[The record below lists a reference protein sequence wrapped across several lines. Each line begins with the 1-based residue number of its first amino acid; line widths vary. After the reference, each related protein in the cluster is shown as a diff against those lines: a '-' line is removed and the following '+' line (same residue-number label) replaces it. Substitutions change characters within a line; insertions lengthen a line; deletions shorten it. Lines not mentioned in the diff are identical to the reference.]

1 MVAYQLFC
9 MRSNALN
16 VQIKG
21 VGMDKQSNKKECPE
35 MPAWME
41 SAKALFEE
49 DVDAFNNLPKQ
60 TIGLV
65 SMYRRAK
72 NGCGKSS
79 KIIAENYELG
89 IIPGGPDLYLAME
102 WYKYSASLGS
112 VVSAMRAVELQDWA
126 LGHNLESGTQMVQ
139 YALNIVL
146 NQRMQSKEDWHYAA
160 TAALYL
166 LERNPDNVS
175 RVMVETLLQNK
186 KFDGHPDLDRIANV
200 LRKVKC
206 ELGEDTLSLTVAK
219 SKIIEDGDFKAGIYK
234 CLEKPLPLVP
244 VPVDPE
250 LIKKTLDFEFPWF
263 NKVNEQVYRQ
273 LVVAQ
278 LNTTPA
284 FHMRPLLLAG
294 LPGVGKT
301 TWASRL
307 ASLCNVPFRA
317 VMAAGGADSMFLR
330 GLARGWS
337 SSRPGGILQLMAVEG
352 VANPLILI
360 DELEKASTSNHN
372 GRIWDVMLQ
381 MLEPAT
387 SRNYLDECLQVSCDL
402 SKVSWIATAN
412 ELSMLPAP
420 LLDRFT
426 VILVEPPDE
435 SHFMTLV
442 NGAVSNFANELGND
456 VRMLPAFEIDDLDF
470 IKRSKNPREINRV
483 VRLILEHKLVEQK
496 HNLRQ

>member
-1 MVAYQLFC
+1 M
-9 MRSNALN
+9 
-16 VQIKG
+16 
-21 VGMDKQSNKKECPE
+21 
-35 MPAWME
+35 
-41 SAKALFEE
+41 
-49 DVDAFNNLPKQ
+49 
-60 TIGLV
+60 
-65 SMYRRAK
+65 
-72 NGCGKSS
+72 
-79 KIIAENYELG
+79 
-89 IIPGGPDLYLAME
+89 
-102 WYKYSASLGS
+102 
-112 VVSAMRAVELQDWA
+112 
-126 LGHNLESGTQMVQ
+126 
-139 YALNIVL
+139 
-146 NQRMQSKEDWHYAA
+146 
-160 TAALYL
+160 
-166 LERNPDNVS
+166 
-175 RVMVETLLQNK
+175 
-186 KFDGHPDLDRIANV
+186 
-200 LRKVKC
+200 
-206 ELGEDTLSLTVAK
+206 
-219 SKIIEDGDFKAGIYK
+219 
-234 CLEKPLPLVP
+234 
-244 VPVDPE
+244 
-250 LIKKTLDFEFPWF
+250 LI
-263 NKVNEQVYRQ
+263 Q
-273 LVVAQ
+273 
-278 LNTTPA
+278 
-284 FHMRPLLLAG
+284 
-294 LPGVGKT
+294 
-301 TWASRL
+301 
-307 ASLCNVPFRA
+307 C
-317 VMAAGGADSMFLR
+317 FLR